1 MGRLKAW
8 WPRLKPFVLIA
19 VGFVVA
25 WFALRL
31 VGSIDWS
38 QVWSAVGQL
47 SWYHA
52 VPLLLALTLR
62 QGFNA
67 VPLAKFVPQLRYGQS
82 VQNDLSAVV
91 VGTLSP
97 PPADVVLRVAQ
108 FKSWGVSPVDGMAG
122 VTLNMLTFYA
132 VRFLAPAIGLLVLT
146 FGEIEAHHWT
156 TAGTSAVIAFIVILG
171 LVMLARE
178 SPRTALIG
186 QAAARVARRF
196 NDSVDPERWG
206 RNVADFQSRMAGTLK
221 VGLTPALAALVAM
234 VLADGLIV
242 YLSLRFVGV
251 SPQTLSIVD
260 VFSTF
265 LIAYP
270 LTLLPLF
277 GTGPMDAAMIAT
289 WVGIAG
295 HDVEAPA
302 FAALIIWRVVTLIGP
317 LALGFGAIA
326 WWKHSTGQSV
336 PKQAEA
342 S

>member
-1 MGRLKAW
+1 MERLRGW

-25 WFALRL
+25 WFAIRL
-31 VGSIDWS
+31 IGSIDWG
-38 QVWSAVGQL
+38 QVWSAVTQL
-47 SWYHA
+47 SWYHV
-52 VPLLLALTLR
+52 VPLLLALALR

-67 VPLAKFVPQLRYGQS
+67 VPLAKFVPELRYGQS

-108 FKSWGVSPVDGMAG
+108 FKSWGVNPVDGMAG

-132 VRFLAPAIGLLVLT
+132 VRFLAPAIGLIALA
-146 FGEIEAHHWT
+146 FAEIESHHWT
-156 TAGTSAVIAFIVILG
+156 TAGTSAIVALVVILG

-178 SPRTALIG
+178 SPRTAIIG
-186 QAAARVARRF
+186 RAAGRVAQRF
-196 NDSVDPERWG
+196 KDDVDPEQWG
-206 RNVADFQSRMAGTLK
+206 QNVSDFQGRMAGTLK
-221 VGLTPALAALVAM
+221 VGLTPALAALVGM

-251 SPQTLSIVD
+251 GTQMLSMADI
-260 VFSTF
+260 FGTF

-277 GTGPMDAAMIAT
+277 GTGPMDAAMLAA
-289 WVGIAG
+289 WVGMAG
-295 HDVEAPA
+295 HEVEAPA
-302 FAALIIWRVVTLIGP
+302 FAALIIWRVVTLLGP

-326 WWKHSTGQSV
+326 WWKRTTGQSV
-336 PKQAEA
+336 PQQT